1 MWHAALLEG
10 LARPDSK
17 SRSEALSAAL
27 DSLGKGAAAQGDP
40 PAYLHEL
47 CAALA
52 PSLSDNNVKIAT
64 QAAGVV
70 DLLCAGGGLPEGAFR
85 SALDGLVPP
94 LTELLGNA
102 KVRALGLLLPNGGA
116 AVNCRLPPHCRLPC
130 LTHLL
135 TLTHILVLFFF
146 CYHHHLAP
154 SPRGVRALPA
164 RSWRSWPTAARALW
178 WRRRAA
184 RARA

>member
-17 SRSEALSAAL
+17 SRSEALSVAL

-40 PAYLHEL
+40 PSYLHEL

-102 KVRALGLLLPNGGA
+102 KVRAVGLPRFFWSRTHHCPPAHTSTHTPPL
-116 AVNCRLPPHCRLPC
+116 CLPPPPHSL
-130 LTHLL
+130 
-135 TLTHILVLFFF
+135 
-146 CYHHHLAP
+146 

-164 RSWRSWPTAARALW
+164 RCWRSWPTAARALW